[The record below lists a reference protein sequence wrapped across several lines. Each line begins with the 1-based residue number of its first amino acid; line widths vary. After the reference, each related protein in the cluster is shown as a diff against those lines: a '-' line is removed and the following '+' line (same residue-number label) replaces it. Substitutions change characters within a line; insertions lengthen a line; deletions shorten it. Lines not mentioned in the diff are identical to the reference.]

1 MTADNKKMLIFA
13 MYYNVTITSI
23 MKNQF
28 KISLLAMVL
37 IFSATTVQGQNK
49 GKNPKGK
56 NKPAVQEVQNVELS
70 ANSND
75 CLFAI
80 ELQPDVPFGPTT
92 APVGAGR
99 IQEIMRDKNNP
110 HVFEYEHNS
119 TWYKFT
125 VPYTGN
131 LEINITPNNEWDD
144 YDFVVYKY
152 TDVYF
157 SNHLI
162 QNKIKPLAS
171 SLASKDTT
179 GIAAATPKNS
189 KGQVAAKP
197 RSRRMTTATM
207 GMRKDGKRYFNG
219 PADNEDFLKSIPVRK
234 GEVYY
239 IVLDNKSS
247 KGEGHTIKVS
257 IQVESFEPLVVFY
270 DPALKKNVDVDLLIL
285 EKNTDNR
292 PIVKNASFRG
302 GKIKFV
308 PGFSYSLYAK
318 KNGYFSIFKE
328 FNSNIFKDDTLMRFN
343 LNRTEKGTKFAI
355 ADIYFDDDANLLPE
369 SDTSLL
375 NYMQMFKGHPDISFQ
390 IKGYVQSYAV
400 DIEADQKLSIARAQS
415 VKEFFVAHGMNPDQ
429 ITIAGMT
436 QNEIKRAAAAALN
449 KHQAFR
455 DTKIELIITG
465 LTK

>member
-1 MTADNKKMLIFA
+1 MAL
-13 MYYNVTITSI
+13 V
-23 MKNQF
+23 
-28 KISLLAMVL
+28 
-37 IFSATTVQGQNK
+37 FSAGNIQGQNK
-49 GKNPKGK
+49 SKTNKGK
-56 NKPAVQEVQNVELS
+56 ATKPVKQEPANIELP

-80 ELQPDVPFGPTT
+80 ELMPDVPFGPTQ
-92 APVGAGR
+92 APQGAGR
-99 IQEIMRDKNNP
+99 IQEIMRDRSNP
-110 HVFEYEHNS
+110 NVFEYEHNS

-125 VPYTGN
+125 VPYSGN
-131 LEINITPNNEWDD
+131 LEISITPNSEWDD
-144 YDFVVYKY
+144 YDFLVYRY

-157 SNHLI
+157 SNRLI
-162 QNKIKPLAS
+162 ENKLKPLAADLS
-171 SLASKDTT
+171 SKDTA
-179 GIAAATPKNS
+179 GLFAATPKNS
-189 KGQVAAKP
+189 KGQVTAKP
-197 RSRRMTTATM
+197 RSKRMTSATM
-207 GMRKDGKRYFNG
+207 GMKADGKRFFIG
-219 PADNEDFLKSIPVRK
+219 PNEDEDFLKSIPVRK
-234 GEVYY
+234 GETYY

-247 KGEGHTIKVS
+247 KGDGHTIKVS

-270 DPALKKNVDVDLLIL
+270 DPVLKKNIDVDLLIL

-292 PIVKNASFRG
+292 PIAKNPTFRG

-308 PGFSYSLYAK
+308 PGFNYALYAK

-343 LNRTEKGTKFAI
+343 MNRTEKGTKFPI

-375 NYMQMFKGHPDISFQ
+375 NYMQMFKGHPDITFQ

-449 KHQAFR
+449 KHQAFK

-465 LTK
+465 INK

>member
-1 MTADNKKMLIFA
+1 MKTK
-13 MYYNVTITSI
+13 ITL
-23 MKNQF
+23 
-28 KISLLAMVL
+28 SLLAIAL
-37 IFSATTVQGQNK
+37 ILSAGDVQGQNK
-49 GKNPKGK
+49 GKNSKGK
-56 NKPAVQEVQNVELS
+56 NTKPAAQTPANIELP

-80 ELQPDVPFGPTT
+80 ELSPDVAYGPTT
-92 APVGAGR
+92 APQGAGR
-99 IQEIMRDKNNP
+99 IQEIMRDKSNP
-110 HVFEYEHNS
+110 NVFEYEHNS
-119 TWYKFT
+119 TWYKFKA
-125 VPYTGN
+125 PYSGN
-131 LEINITPNNEWDD
+131 LEISITPNTEWDD

-162 QNKIKPLAS
+162 QNKIKPLAA
-171 SLASKDTT
+171 SLSSKDTT
-179 GIAAATPKNS
+179 GMAAATPKNA
-189 KGQVAAKP
+189 KGQVTAKP

-207 GMRKDGKRYFNG
+207 GMRADGKRLFLG
-219 PADNEDFLKSIPVRK
+219 PNDDEEFLRSIPVRK

-239 IVLDNKSS
+239 IVLDNKSN

-270 DPALKKNVDVDLLIL
+270 DPTLKKNVDVDLLIL

-292 PIVKNASFRG
+292 PIAKNPAFKG

-308 PGFSYSLYAK
+308 PGFNYTLYAK
-318 KNGYFSIFKE
+318 KNGYFSIYKE

-343 LNRTEKGTKFAI
+343 LNRTEKGTTFPI

-375 NYMQMFKGHPDISFQ
+375 NYMQMFKGHPDITFQ

-415 VKEFFVAHGMNPDQ
+415 VKEFFVAHGMDPNN

-449 KHQAFR
+449 KRQAFR

-465 LTK
+465 LSK

>member
-1 MTADNKKMLIFA
+1 MAL
-13 MYYNVTITSI
+13 V
-23 MKNQF
+23 
-28 KISLLAMVL
+28 
-37 IFSATTVQGQNK
+37 FSAGNIQGQNK
-49 GKNPKGK
+49 SKTNKGK
-56 NKPAVQEVQNVELS
+56 ATKPVKQEPANIELP

-80 ELQPDVPFGPTT
+80 ELMPDVPFGPTQ
-92 APVGAGR
+92 APQGAGR
-99 IQEIMRDKNNP
+99 IQEIMRDRSNP
-110 HVFEYEHNS
+110 NVFEYEHNS

-125 VPYTGN
+125 VPYSGN
-131 LEINITPNNEWDD
+131 LEISITPNSEWDD
-144 YDFVVYKY
+144 YDFLVYRY

-157 SNHLI
+157 SNRLI
-162 QNKIKPLAS
+162 ENKLKPLAADLS
-171 SLASKDTT
+171 SKDTA
-179 GIAAATPKNS
+179 GLYAATPKNS
-189 KGQVAAKP
+189 KGQVTAKP
-197 RSRRMTTATM
+197 RSKRMTSATM
-207 GMRKDGKRYFNG
+207 GMKADGKRFFIG
-219 PADNEDFLKSIPVRK
+219 PNEDEDFLKSIPVRK
-234 GEVYY
+234 GETYY

-247 KGEGHTIKVS
+247 KGDGHTIKVS

-270 DPALKKNVDVDLLIL
+270 DPVLKKNIDVDLLIL

-292 PIVKNASFRG
+292 PIAKNPAFRG

-308 PGFSYSLYAK
+308 PGFNYALYAK
-318 KNGYFSIFKE
+318 KNGNFSIFKE

-343 LNRTEKGTKFAI
+343 MNRTEKGTKFPI

-375 NYMQMFKGHPDISFQ
+375 NYMQMFKGHPDITFQ

-449 KHQAFR
+449 KHQAFK

-465 LTK
+465 INK

>member
-1 MTADNKKMLIFA
+1 MKSKIFIPFVALALILSAANVQAQNKNK
-13 MYYNVTITSI
+13 T
-23 MKNQF
+23 
-28 KISLLAMVL
+28 
-37 IFSATTVQGQNK
+37 GNK
-49 GKNPKGK
+49 GKTA
-56 NKPAVQEVQNVELS
+56 KPTKPVKQEPENIELP

-80 ELQPDVPFGPTT
+80 QLQPDVPYGPTT
-92 APVGAGR
+92 APQGAGR

-110 HVFEYEHNS
+110 NVFEYEHNS

-125 VPYTGN
+125 APYSGN

-144 YDFVVYKY
+144 YDFLVYRY

-157 SNHLI
+157 SNRLI
-162 QNKIKPLAS
+162 ENKIKPIAAS
-171 SLASKDTT
+171 LSSKDTT
-179 GIAAATPKNS
+179 GMAAATPKNS
-189 KGQVAAKP
+189 KGQVTAKP
-197 RSRRMTTATM
+197 RSKRMTTATM
-207 GMRKDGKRYFNG
+207 GMKADGKRFFIG
-219 PADNEDFLKSIPVRK
+219 PNDDEDFLKSIPVRK
-234 GEVYY
+234 GEIYY

-247 KGEGHTIKVS
+247 KGDGHTIKVS
-257 IQVESFEPLVVFY
+257 IQVESFEPLVLFY
-270 DPALKKNVDVDLLIL
+270 DPVLKKNIDVDLLIL

-292 PIVKNASFRG
+292 PIAKNPAFKG

-308 PGFSYSLYAK
+308 PGFNYALYAK

-328 FNSNIFKDDTLMRFN
+328 FNSNIFKDDTLLRFN
-343 LNRTEKGTKFAI
+343 VNRTEKGTKFPI

-375 NYMQMFKGHPDISFQ
+375 NYMQMFKGHPEVTFQ

-415 VKEFFVAHGMNPDQ
+415 VKEFFVKHGMNPDQ

-449 KHQAFR
+449 KHQAFK

-465 LTK
+465 INK

>member
-1 MTADNKKMLIFA
+1 MAL
-13 MYYNVTITSI
+13 V
-23 MKNQF
+23 
-28 KISLLAMVL
+28 
-37 IFSATTVQGQNK
+37 FSAGNIQGQNK
-49 GKNPKGK
+49 SKTNKGK
-56 NKPAVQEVQNVELS
+56 ATKPVKQEPANIELP

-80 ELQPDVPFGPTT
+80 ELMPDVPFGPTQ
-92 APVGAGR
+92 APQGAGR
-99 IQEIMRDKNNP
+99 IQEIMRDRSNP
-110 HVFEYEHNS
+110 NVFEYEHNS

-125 VPYTGN
+125 VPYSGN
-131 LEINITPNNEWDD
+131 LEISITPNSEWDD
-144 YDFVVYKY
+144 YDFLVYRY

-157 SNHLI
+157 SNRLI
-162 QNKIKPLAS
+162 ENKLKPLAADLS
-171 SLASKDTT
+171 SKDTA
-179 GIAAATPKNS
+179 GLYAATPKNS
-189 KGQVAAKP
+189 KGQVTAKP
-197 RSRRMTTATM
+197 RSKRMTSATM
-207 GMRKDGKRYFNG
+207 GMKADGKRFFIAPNE
-219 PADNEDFLKSIPVRK
+219 DEDFLKSIPVRK
-234 GEVYY
+234 GETYY

-247 KGEGHTIKVS
+247 KGDGHTIKVS

-270 DPALKKNVDVDLLIL
+270 DPVLKKNIDVDLLIL

-292 PIVKNASFRG
+292 PIAKNPTFRG

-308 PGFSYSLYAK
+308 PGFNYALYAK

-328 FNSNIFKDDTLMRFN
+328 FNSNIFKDDTLLRFN
-343 LNRTEKGTKFAI
+343 MNRTEKGTKFPI

-375 NYMQMFKGHPDISFQ
+375 NYMQMFKGHPDITFQ

-449 KHQAFR
+449 KHQAFK

-465 LTK
+465 INK

>member
-1 MTADNKKMLIFA
+1 MAL
-13 MYYNVTITSI
+13 V
-23 MKNQF
+23 
-28 KISLLAMVL
+28 
-37 IFSATTVQGQNK
+37 FSAGNIQGQNK
-49 GKNPKGK
+49 SKTNKGK
-56 NKPAVQEVQNVELS
+56 ATKPVKQEPANIELP

-80 ELQPDVPFGPTT
+80 ELMPDVPFGPTQ
-92 APVGAGR
+92 APQGAGR
-99 IQEIMRDKNNP
+99 IQEIMRDRSNP
-110 HVFEYEHNS
+110 NVFEYEHNS

-125 VPYTGN
+125 VPYSGN
-131 LEINITPNNEWDD
+131 LEISITPNSEWDD
-144 YDFVVYKY
+144 YDFLVYRY

-157 SNHLI
+157 SNRLI
-162 QNKIKPLAS
+162 ENKLKPLAADLS
-171 SLASKDTT
+171 SKDTA
-179 GIAAATPKNS
+179 GLYAATPKNS
-189 KGQVAAKP
+189 KGQVTAKP
-197 RSRRMTTATM
+197 RSKRMTSATM
-207 GMRKDGKRYFNG
+207 GMKADGKRFFIAPNE
-219 PADNEDFLKSIPVRK
+219 DEDFLKSIPVRK
-234 GEVYY
+234 GETYY

-247 KGEGHTIKVS
+247 KGDGHTIKVS

-270 DPALKKNVDVDLLIL
+270 DPVLKKNIDVDLLIL

-292 PIVKNASFRG
+292 PIAKNPTFRG

-308 PGFSYSLYAK
+308 PGFNYALYAK

-343 LNRTEKGTKFAI
+343 MNRTEKGTKFPI

-375 NYMQMFKGHPDISFQ
+375 NYMQMFKGHPDITFQ

-449 KHQAFR
+449 KHQAFK

-465 LTK
+465 INK

>member
-1 MTADNKKMLIFA
+1 MAL
-13 MYYNVTITSI
+13 V
-23 MKNQF
+23 
-28 KISLLAMVL
+28 
-37 IFSATTVQGQNK
+37 FSAGNIQGQNK
-49 GKNPKGK
+49 SKTNKGK
-56 NKPAVQEVQNVELS
+56 ATKPVKQEPANIELP

-80 ELQPDVPFGPTT
+80 ELMPDVPFGPTQ
-92 APVGAGR
+92 APQGAGR
-99 IQEIMRDKNNP
+99 IQEIMRDRSNP
-110 HVFEYEHNS
+110 NVFEYEHNS

-125 VPYTGN
+125 VPYSGN
-131 LEINITPNNEWDD
+131 LEISITPNSEWDD
-144 YDFVVYKY
+144 YDFLVYRY

-157 SNHLI
+157 SNRLI
-162 QNKIKPLAS
+162 ENKLKPLAADLS
-171 SLASKDTT
+171 SKDTA
-179 GIAAATPKNS
+179 GLYAATPKNS
-189 KGQVAAKP
+189 KGQVTAKP
-197 RSRRMTTATM
+197 RSKRMTSDTM
-207 GMRKDGKRYFNG
+207 GMKAEGKRFFIG
-219 PADNEDFLKSIPVRK
+219 PNEDEDFLKSIPVRK
-234 GEVYY
+234 GETYY

-247 KGEGHTIKVS
+247 KGDGHTIKVS

-270 DPALKKNVDVDLLIL
+270 DPVLKKNIDVDLLIL

-292 PIVKNASFRG
+292 PIAKNPTFRG

-308 PGFSYSLYAK
+308 PGFNYALYAK

-343 LNRTEKGTKFAI
+343 MNRTEKGTKFPI

-375 NYMQMFKGHPDISFQ
+375 NYMQMFKGHPDITFQ

-429 ITIAGMT
+429 ITIAGRT

-449 KHQAFR
+449 KHQAFK

-465 LTK
+465 INK

>member
-1 MTADNKKMLIFA
+1 MAL
-13 MYYNVTITSI
+13 V
-23 MKNQF
+23 
-28 KISLLAMVL
+28 
-37 IFSATTVQGQNK
+37 FSAGNIQGQNK
-49 GKNPKGK
+49 SKTNKGK
-56 NKPAVQEVQNVELS
+56 ATKPVKQEPANIELP

-80 ELQPDVPFGPTT
+80 ELMPDVPFGPTQ
-92 APVGAGR
+92 APQGAGR
-99 IQEIMRDKNNP
+99 IQEIMRDRSNP
-110 HVFEYEHNS
+110 NVFEYEHNS

-125 VPYTGN
+125 VPYSGN
-131 LEINITPNNEWDD
+131 LEISITPNSEWDD
-144 YDFVVYKY
+144 YDFLVYRY

-157 SNHLI
+157 SNRLI
-162 QNKIKPLAS
+162 ENKLKPLAADLS
-171 SLASKDTT
+171 SKDTA
-179 GIAAATPKNS
+179 GLYAATPKNS
-189 KGQVAAKP
+189 KGQVTAKP
-197 RSRRMTTATM
+197 RSKRMTSATM
-207 GMRKDGKRYFNG
+207 GMKADGKRFFIG
-219 PADNEDFLKSIPVRK
+219 PNEDEDFLKSIPVRK
-234 GEVYY
+234 GETYY

-247 KGEGHTIKVS
+247 KGDGHTIKVS

-270 DPALKKNVDVDLLIL
+270 DPVLKKNIDVDLLIL

-292 PIVKNASFRG
+292 PIAKNPTFRG

-308 PGFSYSLYAK
+308 PGFNYALYAK

-328 FNSNIFKDDTLMRFN
+328 FNSNIFKDDTLLRFN
-343 LNRTEKGTKFAI
+343 MNRTEKGTKFPI

-375 NYMQMFKGHPDISFQ
+375 NYMQMFKGHPDITFQ

-449 KHQAFR
+449 KHQAFK

-465 LTK
+465 INK

>member
-1 MTADNKKMLIFA
+1 MKSKIFIPFVALALILSAANVQAQNKNK
-13 MYYNVTITSI
+13 T
-23 MKNQF
+23 
-28 KISLLAMVL
+28 
-37 IFSATTVQGQNK
+37 GNK
-49 GKNPKGK
+49 GKTA
-56 NKPAVQEVQNVELS
+56 KPTKPVKQEPENIELPT
-70 ANSND
+70 NSND

-80 ELQPDVPFGPTT
+80 QLQPDVPYGPTT
-92 APVGAGR
+92 APQGAGR

-110 HVFEYEHNS
+110 NVFEYEHNS

-125 VPYTGN
+125 APYSGN

-144 YDFVVYKY
+144 YDFLVYRY

-157 SNHLI
+157 SNRLI
-162 QNKIKPLAS
+162 ENKIKPIAAS
-171 SLASKDTT
+171 LSSKDTT
-179 GIAAATPKNS
+179 GMAAATPKNS
-189 KGQVAAKP
+189 KGQATAKP
-197 RSRRMTTATM
+197 RSKRMTTATM
-207 GMRKDGKRYFNG
+207 GMKADGKRFFIG
-219 PADNEDFLKSIPVRK
+219 PNDDEDFLKSIPVRK
-234 GEVYY
+234 GEIYY

-247 KGEGHTIKVS
+247 KGDGHSIKVS
-257 IQVESFEPLVVFY
+257 IQVESFEPLVLFY
-270 DPALKKNVDVDLLIL
+270 DPVLKKNIDVDLLIL

-292 PIVKNASFRG
+292 PIAKNPAFKG

-308 PGFSYSLYAK
+308 PGFNYALYAK

-328 FNSNIFKDDTLMRFN
+328 FNSNIFKDDTLLRFN
-343 LNRTEKGTKFAI
+343 VNRTEKGTKFPI

-375 NYMQMFKGHPDISFQ
+375 NYMQMFKGHPEVTFQ

-415 VKEFFVAHGMNPDQ
+415 VKEFFVKHGMNPDQ

-449 KHQAFR
+449 KHQAFK

-465 LTK
+465 INK

>member
-1 MTADNKKMLIFA
+1 MKSKIFIPFVALALILSA
-13 MYYNVTITSI
+13 ANV
-23 MKNQF
+23 Q
-28 KISLLAMVL
+28 A
-37 IFSATTVQGQNK
+37 QNK
-49 GKNPKGK
+49 
-56 NKPAVQEVQNVELS
+56 NKTGNKSKSAKPTKPVKQEPDNIELP

-80 ELQPDVPFGPTT
+80 QLQPDVPFGPTT
-92 APVGAGR
+92 APQGAGR
-99 IQEIMRDKNNP
+99 IQEIMKDKSNP
-110 HVFEYEHNS
+110 NVFEYEHNS

-125 VPYTGN
+125 APYSGN

-144 YDFVVYKY
+144 YDFLVYRY

-157 SNHLI
+157 SNRLI
-162 QNKIKPLAS
+162 ENKIKPIAAS
-171 SLASKDTT
+171 LSSKDTT
-179 GIAAATPKNS
+179 GMAAATPKNS
-189 KGQVAAKP
+189 KGQATAKP
-197 RSRRMTTATM
+197 RSKRMTTATM
-207 GMRKDGKRYFNG
+207 GMKADGKRFFIG
-219 PADNEDFLKSIPVRK
+219 PNDEEDFLKSIPVRK

-247 KGEGHTIKVS
+247 KGDGHSIKVS
-257 IQVESFEPLVVFY
+257 IQVESFEPLVLFY
-270 DPALKKNVDVDLLIL
+270 DPVLKKNIDVDLLIL

-292 PIVKNASFRG
+292 PIAKNPAFKG

-308 PGFSYSLYAK
+308 PGFNYALYAK

-328 FNSNIFKDDTLMRFN
+328 FNSNIFKDDTLLRFN
-343 LNRTEKGTKFAI
+343 VNRTEKGTKFPI

-375 NYMQMFKGHPDISFQ
+375 NYMQMFKGHPEVTFQ

-415 VKEFFVAHGMNPDQ
+415 VKEFFVKHGMNPEQ

-449 KHQAFR
+449 KHQAFK

-465 LTK
+465 INK

>member
-1 MTADNKKMLIFA
+1 
-13 MYYNVTITSI
+13 
-23 MKNQF
+23 MKNKLF
-28 KISLLAMVL
+28 IPFVVMALV
-37 IFSATTVQGQNK
+37 FSAGSIQGQNK
-49 GKNPKGK
+49 SKTNKGK
-56 NKPAVQEVQNVELS
+56 ATKPVKQEPANIELP

-80 ELQPDVPFGPTT
+80 ELMPDVPFGPTQ
-92 APVGAGR
+92 APQGAGR
-99 IQEIMRDKNNP
+99 IQEIMRDRSNP
-110 HVFEYEHNS
+110 NVFEYEHNS

-125 VPYTGN
+125 VPYSGN
-131 LEINITPNNEWDD
+131 LEISITPNSEWDD
-144 YDFVVYKY
+144 YDFLVYRY

-157 SNHLI
+157 SNRLI
-162 QNKIKPLAS
+162 ENKLKPLAADLS
-171 SLASKDTT
+171 SKDTA
-179 GIAAATPKNS
+179 GLYAATPKNS
-189 KGQVAAKP
+189 KGQVTAKP
-197 RSRRMTTATM
+197 RSKRMTSATM
-207 GMRKDGKRYFNG
+207 GMKADGKRFFIAPNE
-219 PADNEDFLKSIPVRK
+219 DEDFLKSIPVRK
-234 GEVYY
+234 GETYY

-247 KGEGHTIKVS
+247 KGDGHTIKVS

-270 DPALKKNVDVDLLIL
+270 DPVLKKNIDVDLLIL

-292 PIVKNASFRG
+292 PIAKNPTFRG

-308 PGFSYSLYAK
+308 PGFNYALYAK

-328 FNSNIFKDDTLMRFN
+328 FNSNIFKDDTLLRFN
-343 LNRTEKGTKFAI
+343 MNRTEKGTKFPI

-375 NYMQMFKGHPDISFQ
+375 NYMQMFKGHPDITFQ

-449 KHQAFR
+449 KHQAFK

-465 LTK
+465 INK

>member
-1 MTADNKKMLIFA
+1 MAL
-13 MYYNVTITSI
+13 V
-23 MKNQF
+23 
-28 KISLLAMVL
+28 
-37 IFSATTVQGQNK
+37 FSAGSIQGQNK
-49 GKNPKGK
+49 SKTNKGK
-56 NKPAVQEVQNVELS
+56 ATKPVKQEPANIELP

-80 ELQPDVPFGPTT
+80 ELMPDVPFGPTQ
-92 APVGAGR
+92 APQGAGR
-99 IQEIMRDKNNP
+99 IQEIMRDRSNP
-110 HVFEYEHNS
+110 NVFEYEHNS

-125 VPYTGN
+125 VPYSGN
-131 LEINITPNNEWDD
+131 LEISITPNSEWDD
-144 YDFVVYKY
+144 YDFLVYRY

-157 SNHLI
+157 SNRLI
-162 QNKIKPLAS
+162 ENKLKPLAADLS
-171 SLASKDTT
+171 SKDTA
-179 GIAAATPKNS
+179 GLYAATPKNS
-189 KGQVAAKP
+189 KGQVTAKP
-197 RSRRMTTATM
+197 RSKRMTSATM
-207 GMRKDGKRYFNG
+207 GMKADGKRFFIAPNE
-219 PADNEDFLKSIPVRK
+219 DEDFLKSIPVRK
-234 GEVYY
+234 GETYY

-247 KGEGHTIKVS
+247 KGDGHTIKVS

-270 DPALKKNVDVDLLIL
+270 DPVLKKNIDVDLLIL

-292 PIVKNASFRG
+292 PIAKNPTFRG

-308 PGFSYSLYAK
+308 PGFNYALYAK

-328 FNSNIFKDDTLMRFN
+328 FNSNIFKDDTLLRFN
-343 LNRTEKGTKFAI
+343 MNRTEKGTKFPI

-375 NYMQMFKGHPDISFQ
+375 NYMQMFKGHPDITFQ

-449 KHQAFR
+449 KHQAFK

-465 LTK
+465 INK

>member
-1 MTADNKKMLIFA
+1 MKQTIVLSIIAAALLFGAGNAMAQNNKNKNKNKKPVKPVQE
-13 MYYNVTITSI
+13 NVT
-23 MKNQF
+23 
-28 KISLLAMVL
+28 L
-37 IFSATTVQGQNK
+37 
-49 GKNPKGK
+49 P
-56 NKPAVQEVQNVELS
+56 

-75 CLFAI
+75 CLFAVEI
-80 ELQPDVPFGPTT
+80 QPDVPFGPTT
-92 APVGAGR
+92 APQGAGR
-99 IQEIMRDKNNP
+99 QLEVMRDANNP
-110 HVFEYEHNS
+110 HAFEFEHNS

-125 VPYTGN
+125 VPYSGN
-131 LEINITPNNEWDD
+131 LEVSITPNSEWDD
-144 YDFVVYKY
+144 YDFMVYRY
-152 TDVYF
+152 TDIYF

-171 SLASKDTT
+171 SLAKKDTT
-179 GIAAATPKNS
+179 GIYAATPKDN
-189 KGQVAAKP
+189 KGNVKDKP

-207 GMRKDGKRYFNG
+207 GMNITGKKLFIG
-219 PADNEDFLKSIPVRK
+219 PNESEEFLKSIPVRK

-247 KGEGHTIKVS
+247 KGDGHTIKVS

-270 DPALKKNVDVDLLIL
+270 DPVAKKNIDVDLLIL

-292 PIVKNASFRG
+292 PIAKNPSFRG

-308 PGFSYSLYAK
+308 PGFNYALYAK
-318 KNGYFSIFKE
+318 KNGYFSVFKE
-328 FNSNIFKDDTLMRFN
+328 FNSNIFKDDTLMRFIMN
-343 LNRTEKGTKFAI
+343 KTEKGTVFPI

-375 NYMQMFKGHPDISFQ
+375 NYMQMFKGHPEVTFQ

-415 VKEFFVAHGMNPDQ
+415 VKEFFVAHGLSPEQ

-436 QNEIKRAAAAALN
+436 QNEIKRSAAAALN

-465 LTK
+465 ISK

>member
-1 MTADNKKMLIFA
+1 MKSKIFIPFVALALILSAANVQAQNKNK
-13 MYYNVTITSI
+13 T
-23 MKNQF
+23 
-28 KISLLAMVL
+28 
-37 IFSATTVQGQNK
+37 GNK
-49 GKNPKGK
+49 GKTA
-56 NKPAVQEVQNVELS
+56 KPTKPVKQEPENIELP

-80 ELQPDVPFGPTT
+80 QLQPDVPYGPTT
-92 APVGAGR
+92 APQGAGR

-110 HVFEYEHNS
+110 NVFEYEHNS

-125 VPYTGN
+125 APYSGN

-144 YDFVVYKY
+144 YDFLVYRY

-157 SNHLI
+157 SNRLI
-162 QNKIKPLAS
+162 ENKIKPIAAS
-171 SLASKDTT
+171 LSSKDTT
-179 GIAAATPKNS
+179 GMAAATPKNS
-189 KGQVAAKP
+189 KGQATAKP
-197 RSRRMTTATM
+197 RSKRMTTATM
-207 GMRKDGKRYFNG
+207 GMKADGKRFFIG
-219 PADNEDFLKSIPVRK
+219 PNDEEDFLKSIPVRK

-247 KGEGHTIKVS
+247 KGDGHSIKVS
-257 IQVESFEPLVVFY
+257 IQVESFEPLVLFY
-270 DPALKKNVDVDLLIL
+270 DPVLKKNIDVDLLIL

-292 PIVKNASFRG
+292 PIAKNPAFKG

-308 PGFSYSLYAK
+308 PGFNYALYAK

-328 FNSNIFKDDTLMRFN
+328 FNSNIFKDDTLLRFN
-343 LNRTEKGTKFAI
+343 VNRTEKGTKFPI

-375 NYMQMFKGHPDISFQ
+375 NYMQMFKGHPEVTFQ

-415 VKEFFVAHGMNPDQ
+415 VKEFFVKHGMNPEQ

-449 KHQAFR
+449 KHQAFK

-465 LTK
+465 INK

>member
-1 MTADNKKMLIFA
+1 
-13 MYYNVTITSI
+13 
-23 MKNQF
+23 MKNKLF
-28 KISLLAMVL
+28 IPFVVMALV
-37 IFSATTVQGQNK
+37 FSAGSIQGQNK
-49 GKNPKGK
+49 SKTNKGK
-56 NKPAVQEVQNVELS
+56 ATKPVKQEPANIELP

-80 ELQPDVPFGPTT
+80 ELMPDVPFGPTQ
-92 APVGAGR
+92 APQGAGR
-99 IQEIMRDKNNP
+99 IQEIMRDRSNP
-110 HVFEYEHNS
+110 NVFEYEHNS

-125 VPYTGN
+125 VPYSGN
-131 LEINITPNNEWDD
+131 LEISITPNSEWDD
-144 YDFVVYKY
+144 YDFLVYRY

-157 SNHLI
+157 SNRLI
-162 QNKIKPLAS
+162 ENKLKPLAADLS
-171 SLASKDTT
+171 SKDTA
-179 GIAAATPKNS
+179 GLYAATPKNS
-189 KGQVAAKP
+189 KGQVTAKP
-197 RSRRMTTATM
+197 RSKRMTSATM
-207 GMRKDGKRYFNG
+207 GMKADGKRFFIAPNE
-219 PADNEDFLKSIPVRK
+219 DEDFLKSIPVRK
-234 GEVYY
+234 GETYY

-247 KGEGHTIKVS
+247 KGDGHTIKVS

-270 DPALKKNVDVDLLIL
+270 DPVLKKNIDVDLLIL

-292 PIVKNASFRG
+292 PIAKNPTFRG

-308 PGFSYSLYAK
+308 PGFNYALYAK

-343 LNRTEKGTKFAI
+343 MNRTEKGTKFPI

-375 NYMQMFKGHPDISFQ
+375 NYMQMFKGHPDITFQ

-449 KHQAFR
+449 KHQAFK

-465 LTK
+465 INK

>member
-1 MTADNKKMLIFA
+1 MAL
-13 MYYNVTITSI
+13 V
-23 MKNQF
+23 
-28 KISLLAMVL
+28 
-37 IFSATTVQGQNK
+37 FSAGNIQGQNK
-49 GKNPKGK
+49 SKTNKGK
-56 NKPAVQEVQNVELS
+56 ATKPVKQEPANIELP

-80 ELQPDVPFGPTT
+80 ELMPDVPFGPTQ
-92 APVGAGR
+92 APQGAGR
-99 IQEIMRDKNNP
+99 IQEIMRDRSNP
-110 HVFEYEHNS
+110 NVFEYEHNS

-125 VPYTGN
+125 VPYSGN
-131 LEINITPNNEWDD
+131 LEISITPNSEWDD
-144 YDFVVYKY
+144 YDFLVYRY

-157 SNHLI
+157 SNRLI
-162 QNKIKPLAS
+162 ENKLKPLAADLS
-171 SLASKDTT
+171 SKDTA
-179 GIAAATPKNS
+179 GLYAATPKNS
-189 KGQVAAKP
+189 KGQVTAKP
-197 RSRRMTTATM
+197 RSKRMTSATM
-207 GMRKDGKRYFNG
+207 GMKADGKRFFIG
-219 PADNEDFLKSIPVRK
+219 PNEDEDFLKSIPVRK

-247 KGEGHTIKVS
+247 KGDGHTIKVS

-270 DPALKKNVDVDLLIL
+270 DPVLKKNIDVDLLIL

-292 PIVKNASFRG
+292 PIAKNPAFRG

-308 PGFSYSLYAK
+308 PGFNYALYAK

-343 LNRTEKGTKFAI
+343 MNRTEKGTKFPI

-375 NYMQMFKGHPDISFQ
+375 NYMQMFKGHPDITFQ

-449 KHQAFR
+449 KHQAFK

-465 LTK
+465 INK

>member
-1 MTADNKKMLIFA
+1 MKHKIIIAIAALLLAGNGQQTMAQNNKNAQNKKPKP
-13 MYYNVTITSI
+13 V
-23 MKNQF
+23 KNE
-28 KISLLAMVL
+28 
-37 IFSATTVQGQNK
+37 
-49 GKNPKGK
+49 P
-56 NKPAVQEVQNVELS
+56 QEVQLPT
-70 ANSND
+70 NSND

-80 ELQPDVPFGPTT
+80 ELSPDVAYGPTSS
-92 APVGAGR
+92 PQGAGR

-110 HVFEYEHNS
+110 RVFEYEHNS

-125 VPYTGN
+125 VPYSGN

-162 QNKIKPLAS
+162 QGKIKPIAS
-171 SLASKDTT
+171 NISSKDTT

-189 KGQVAAKP
+189 KGQPAAKP
-197 RSRRMTTATM
+197 RSKRMTTATM
-207 GMRKDGKRYFNG
+207 GMKVGGSKYFIA
-219 PADNEDFLKSIPVRK
+219 PNEEDDFLRSVPVRK
-234 GEVYY
+234 GETYY
-239 IVLDNKSS
+239 IVLDNKSA

-270 DPALKKNVDVDLLIL
+270 DPIAKKNIDVDLLIL

-292 PIVKNASFRG
+292 PIAKNPNFRG

-308 PGFSYSLYAK
+308 PGFNYTLYAK
-318 KNGYFSIFKE
+318 RNGYFTVYKD
-328 FNSNIFKDDTLMRFN
+328 FNSNVFRDDTLMRVIM
-343 LNRTEKGTKFAI
+343 NRTEKGTIFPI

-375 NYMQMFKGHPDISFQ
+375 NYIQMFKGHPEISFQ
-390 IKGYVQSYAV
+390 VKGYVQSYAV
-400 DIEADQKLSIARAQS
+400 DIEAEQQLSIARAKS
-415 VKEFFVAHGMNPDQ
+415 VKEFFVKHGLNADQ
-429 ITIAGMT
+429 ISIAGMT
-436 QNEIKRAAAAALN
+436 QNEIKRSAAAALN
-449 KHQAFR
+449 KKQAFK

-465 LTK
+465 LK

>member
-1 MTADNKKMLIFA
+1 MKKKFFIPVVVLALIMCA
-13 MYYNVTITSI
+13 GN
-23 MKNQF
+23 
-28 KISLLAMVL
+28 AE
-37 IFSATTVQGQNK
+37 AQNK
-49 GKNPKGK
+49 NKANK
-56 NKPAVQEVQNVELS
+56 NKPTKPVKQEAPSVQLP

-80 ELQPDVPFGPTT
+80 ELMPDVPYGPTS
-92 APVGAGR
+92 APQGAGR
-99 IQEIMRDKNNP
+99 IQEIMRDKSNP
-110 HVFEYEHNS
+110 NVFEYEHNS

-131 LEINITPNNEWDD
+131 LEIEITPNNEWDD
-144 YDFVVYKY
+144 YDFLVYRY
-152 TDVYF
+152 TDHYF
-157 SNHLI
+157 SNRLI
-162 QNKIKPLAS
+162 ENKLKPLAADLS
-171 SLASKDTT
+171 SKDTA
-179 GIAAATPKNS
+179 GLFAATPKNS
-189 KGQVAAKP
+189 KGQVTAKP
-197 RSRRMTTATM
+197 RSKRMTTATM
-207 GMRKDGKRYFNG
+207 GMKADGKRFFIGQN
-219 PADNEDFLKSIPVRK
+219 DDEDFLKSVPVRK
-234 GEVYY
+234 GETYY

-247 KGEGHTIKVS
+247 KGDGHTIKVS

-270 DPALKKNVDVDLLIL
+270 DPVLKKNIDVDLLIL

-292 PIVKNASFRG
+292 PIAKNGMFKG

-308 PGFSYSLYAK
+308 PGFNYSLYAK

-328 FNSNIFKDDTLMRFN
+328 FNSNIFKDDTLLRFN
-343 LNRTEKGTKFAI
+343 MNRTEKGTKFPI

-375 NYMQMFKGHPDISFQ
+375 NYMQMFKGHPDVTFQ

-415 VKEFFVAHGMNPDQ
+415 VKEFFVKHGMNSDQ

-449 KHQAFR
+449 KHQAFK

-465 LTK
+465 MSK

>member
-1 MTADNKKMLIFA
+1 MKTK
-13 MYYNVTITSI
+13 ITL
-23 MKNQF
+23 
-28 KISLLAMVL
+28 SLLAIAL
-37 IFSATTVQGQNK
+37 ILSAGDVQGQNK
-49 GKNPKGK
+49 GKNSKGK
-56 NKPAVQEVQNVELS
+56 NTKPAAQTPANIELP

-80 ELQPDVPFGPTT
+80 ELMPDVAYGPTT
-92 APVGAGR
+92 APQGAGR
-99 IQEIMRDKNNP
+99 IQEIMRDKSNP
-110 HVFEYEHNS
+110 NVFEYEHNS
-119 TWYKFT
+119 TWYKFKA
-125 VPYTGN
+125 PYSGN
-131 LEINITPNNEWDD
+131 LEISITPNTEWDD

-162 QNKIKPLAS
+162 QNKIKPLAA
-171 SLASKDTT
+171 SLSSKDTT
-179 GIAAATPKNS
+179 GMAAATPKNA
-189 KGQVAAKP
+189 KGQVTAKP

-207 GMRKDGKRYFNG
+207 GMRADGKRLFLG
-219 PADNEDFLKSIPVRK
+219 PNDDEEFLRSIPVRK

-239 IVLDNKSS
+239 IVLDNKSN

-270 DPALKKNVDVDLLIL
+270 DPTLKKNVDVDLLIL

-292 PIVKNASFRG
+292 PIAKNPAFKG

-308 PGFSYSLYAK
+308 PGFNYTLYAK
-318 KNGYFSIFKE
+318 KNGYFSIYKE

-343 LNRTEKGTKFAI
+343 LNRTEKGTTFPI

-375 NYMQMFKGHPDISFQ
+375 NYMQMFKGHPDITFQ

-415 VKEFFVAHGMNPDQ
+415 VKEFFVAHGMDPNN

-449 KHQAFR
+449 KRQAFR

-465 LTK
+465 LSK

>member
-1 MTADNKKMLIFA
+1 
-13 MYYNVTITSI
+13 
-23 MKNQF
+23 MKNKLF
-28 KISLLAMVL
+28 IPLVVMALV
-37 IFSATTVQGQNK
+37 FSAGNIQGQNK
-49 GKNPKGK
+49 SKTNKGK
-56 NKPAVQEVQNVELS
+56 ATKPVKQEPANIELP

-80 ELQPDVPFGPTT
+80 ELMPDVPFGPTQ
-92 APVGAGR
+92 APQGAGR
-99 IQEIMRDKNNP
+99 IQEIMRDRSNP
-110 HVFEYEHNS
+110 NVFEYEHNS

-125 VPYTGN
+125 VPYSGN
-131 LEINITPNNEWDD
+131 LEISITPNSEWDD
-144 YDFVVYKY
+144 YDFLVYRY

-157 SNHLI
+157 SNRLI
-162 QNKIKPLAS
+162 ENKLKPLAADLS
-171 SLASKDTT
+171 SKDTA
-179 GIAAATPKNS
+179 GLYAATPKNS
-189 KGQVAAKP
+189 KGQVTAKP
-197 RSRRMTTATM
+197 RSKRMTSATM
-207 GMRKDGKRYFNG
+207 GMKADGKRFFIAPNE
-219 PADNEDFLKSIPVRK
+219 DEDFLKSIPVRK

-247 KGEGHTIKVS
+247 KGDGHTIKVS

-270 DPALKKNVDVDLLIL
+270 DPVLKKNIDVDLLIL

-292 PIVKNASFRG
+292 PIAKNPAFRG

-308 PGFSYSLYAK
+308 PGFNYALYAK

-343 LNRTEKGTKFAI
+343 MNRTEKGTKFPI

-375 NYMQMFKGHPDISFQ
+375 NYMQMFKGHPDITFQ

-449 KHQAFR
+449 KHQAFK

-465 LTK
+465 INK

>member
-1 MTADNKKMLIFA
+1 MA
-13 MYYNVTITSI
+13 
-23 MKNQF
+23 
-28 KISLLAMVL
+28 L
-37 IFSATTVQGQNK
+37 IFSAGNIQGQNK
-49 GKNPKGK
+49 SKTNKGK
-56 NKPAVQEVQNVELS
+56 ATKPVKQEPANIELP

-80 ELQPDVPFGPTT
+80 ELMPDVPFGPTQ
-92 APVGAGR
+92 APQGAGR
-99 IQEIMRDKNNP
+99 IQEIMRDRSNP
-110 HVFEYEHNS
+110 NVFEYEHNS

-125 VPYTGN
+125 VPYSGN
-131 LEINITPNNEWDD
+131 LEISITPNSEWDD
-144 YDFVVYKY
+144 YDFLVYRY

-157 SNHLI
+157 SNRLI
-162 QNKIKPLAS
+162 ENKLKPLAADLS
-171 SLASKDTT
+171 SKDTA
-179 GIAAATPKNS
+179 GLYAATPKNS
-189 KGQVAAKP
+189 KGQVTAKP
-197 RSRRMTTATM
+197 RSKRMTSATM
-207 GMRKDGKRYFNG
+207 GMKADGKRFFIAPNE
-219 PADNEDFLKSIPVRK
+219 DEDFLKSIPVRK

-247 KGEGHTIKVS
+247 KGDGHTIKVS

-270 DPALKKNVDVDLLIL
+270 DPVLKKNIDVDLLIL

-292 PIVKNASFRG
+292 PIAKNPTFRG

-308 PGFSYSLYAK
+308 PGFNYALYAK

-328 FNSNIFKDDTLMRFN
+328 FNSNIFKDDTLLRFN
-343 LNRTEKGTKFAI
+343 MNRTEKGTKFPI

-375 NYMQMFKGHPDISFQ
+375 NYMQMFKGHPDITFQ

-449 KHQAFR
+449 KHQAFK

-465 LTK
+465 INK

>member
-1 MTADNKKMLIFA
+1 
-13 MYYNVTITSI
+13 
-23 MKNQF
+23 MKNKLF
-28 KISLLAMVL
+28 IPFVVMALV
-37 IFSATTVQGQNK
+37 FSAGNIQGQNK
-49 GKNPKGK
+49 SKTNKGK
-56 NKPAVQEVQNVELS
+56 ATKPVKQEPANIELP

-80 ELQPDVPFGPTT
+80 ELMPDVPFGPTQ
-92 APVGAGR
+92 APQGAGR
-99 IQEIMRDKNNP
+99 IQEIMRDRSNP
-110 HVFEYEHNS
+110 NVFEYEHNS

-125 VPYTGN
+125 VPYSGN
-131 LEINITPNNEWDD
+131 LEISITPNSEWDD
-144 YDFVVYKY
+144 YDFLVYRY

-157 SNHLI
+157 SNRLI
-162 QNKIKPLAS
+162 ENKLKPLAADLS
-171 SLASKDTT
+171 SKDTA
-179 GIAAATPKNS
+179 GLYAATPKNS
-189 KGQVAAKP
+189 KGQVTAKP
-197 RSRRMTTATM
+197 RSKRMTSATM
-207 GMRKDGKRYFNG
+207 GMKADGKRFFIG
-219 PADNEDFLKSIPVRK
+219 PNEDEDFLKSIPVRK
-234 GEVYY
+234 GETYY

-247 KGEGHTIKVS
+247 KGDGHTIKVS

-270 DPALKKNVDVDLLIL
+270 DPVLKKNIDVDLLIL

-292 PIVKNASFRG
+292 PIAKNPTFRG

-308 PGFSYSLYAK
+308 PGFNYALYAK

-328 FNSNIFKDDTLMRFN
+328 FNSNIFKDDTLLRFN
-343 LNRTEKGTKFAI
+343 MNRTEKGTKFPI

-375 NYMQMFKGHPDISFQ
+375 NYMQMFKGHPDITFQ

-449 KHQAFR
+449 KHQAFK

-465 LTK
+465 INK

>member
-1 MTADNKKMLIFA
+1 MKRNIMFA
-13 MYYNVTITSI
+13 
-23 MKNQF
+23 
-28 KISLLAMVL
+28 LAVAA
-37 IFSATTVQGQNK
+37 FVFGAVNAQAQNK
-49 GKNPKGK
+49 NTNKNNNK
-56 NKPAVQEVQNVELS
+56 NKNKTEKKEPVGVELP

-80 ELQPDVPFGPTT
+80 ELSPDVPFGPTV
-92 APVGAGR
+92 APQGGGR
-99 IQEIMRDKNNP
+99 IQEVIRDKSNP

-125 VPYTGN
+125 VPYSGN
-131 LEINITPNNEWDD
+131 LEISITPNSEWDD
-144 YDFVVYKY
+144 YDFIVYRY

-162 QNKIKPLAS
+162 QNKIKPIAS

-179 GIAAATPKNS
+179 GIAAATPKAA
-189 KGQVAAKP
+189 KGKPAQKP

-207 GMRKDGKRYFNG
+207 GMKVDGKKTFIG
-219 PADNEDFLKSIPVRK
+219 PNEDEEFLRSFPVRK

-247 KGEGHTIKVS
+247 LGDGHTIKVS

-270 DPALKKNVDVDLLIL
+270 DPVAKKNIDVDLLIL

-292 PIVKNASFRG
+292 PIAKNPTFRG

-308 PGFSYSLYAK
+308 PGFNYTLYAK
-318 KNGYFSIFKE
+318 KNGYFSVYKE
-328 FNSNIFKDDTLMRFN
+328 FNSNIFKDDTLMRFIMN
-343 LNRTEKGTKFAI
+343 KTEKGTVFPI

-375 NYMQMFKGHPDISFQ
+375 NYMQMFKGHPEISFQ

-400 DIEADQKLSIARAQS
+400 DIEAEQKLSIARAQS
-415 VKEFFVAHGMNPDQ
+415 VKEFFVAHGLNPDQ

-436 QNEIKRAAAAALN
+436 QNEIKRSAAAALN
-449 KHQAFR
+449 KRQAFK

>member
-1 MTADNKKMLIFA
+1 MKSKIFIPFVALALILSAANVQAQNKNK
-13 MYYNVTITSI
+13 T
-23 MKNQF
+23 
-28 KISLLAMVL
+28 
-37 IFSATTVQGQNK
+37 GNK
-49 GKNPKGK
+49 GKTA
-56 NKPAVQEVQNVELS
+56 KPTKPVKQEPEKIELP

-80 ELQPDVPFGPTT
+80 QLQPDVPYGPTT
-92 APVGAGR
+92 APQGAGR

-110 HVFEYEHNS
+110 NVFEYEHNS

-125 VPYTGN
+125 APYSGN

-144 YDFVVYKY
+144 YDFLVYRY

-157 SNHLI
+157 SNRLI
-162 QNKIKPLAS
+162 ENKIKPIAAS
-171 SLASKDTT
+171 LSSKDTT
-179 GIAAATPKNS
+179 GMAAATPKNS
-189 KGQVAAKP
+189 KGQATAKP
-197 RSRRMTTATM
+197 RSKRMTTATM
-207 GMRKDGKRYFNG
+207 GMKADGKRFFIG
-219 PADNEDFLKSIPVRK
+219 PNDDEDFLKSIPVRK
-234 GEVYY
+234 GEIYY

-247 KGEGHTIKVS
+247 KGDGHSIKVS
-257 IQVESFEPLVVFY
+257 IQVESFEPLVLFY
-270 DPALKKNVDVDLLIL
+270 DPVLKKNIDVDLLIL

-292 PIVKNASFRG
+292 PIAKNPAFKG

-308 PGFSYSLYAK
+308 PGFNYALYAK

-328 FNSNIFKDDTLMRFN
+328 FNSNIFKDDTLLRFN
-343 LNRTEKGTKFAI
+343 VNRTEKGTKFPI

-375 NYMQMFKGHPDISFQ
+375 NYMQMFKGHPEVTFQ

-415 VKEFFVAHGMNPDQ
+415 VKEFFVKHGMNPDQ

-449 KHQAFR
+449 KHQAFK

-465 LTK
+465 INK

>member
-1 MTADNKKMLIFA
+1 MAL
-13 MYYNVTITSI
+13 V
-23 MKNQF
+23 
-28 KISLLAMVL
+28 
-37 IFSATTVQGQNK
+37 FSAGNIQGQNK
-49 GKNPKGK
+49 SKTNKGK
-56 NKPAVQEVQNVELS
+56 ATKPVKQEPANIELP

-80 ELQPDVPFGPTT
+80 ELMPDVPFGPTQ
-92 APVGAGR
+92 APQGAGR
-99 IQEIMRDKNNP
+99 IQEIMRDRSNP
-110 HVFEYEHNS
+110 NVFEYEHNS

-125 VPYTGN
+125 VPYSGN
-131 LEINITPNNEWDD
+131 LEISITPNSEWDD
-144 YDFVVYKY
+144 YDFLVYRY

-157 SNHLI
+157 SNRLI
-162 QNKIKPLAS
+162 ENKLKPLAADLS
-171 SLASKDTT
+171 SKDTA
-179 GIAAATPKNS
+179 GLYAATPKNS
-189 KGQVAAKP
+189 KGQVTAKP
-197 RSRRMTTATM
+197 RSKRMTSATM
-207 GMRKDGKRYFNG
+207 GMKAEGKRFFIG
-219 PADNEDFLKSIPVRK
+219 PNEDEDFLKSIPVRK
-234 GEVYY
+234 GETYY

-247 KGEGHTIKVS
+247 KGDGHTIKVS

-270 DPALKKNVDVDLLIL
+270 DPVLKKNIDVDLLIL

-292 PIVKNASFRG
+292 PIAKNPTFRG

-308 PGFSYSLYAK
+308 PGFNYALYAK

-343 LNRTEKGTKFAI
+343 MNRTEKGTKFPI

-375 NYMQMFKGHPDISFQ
+375 NYMQMFKGHPDITFQ

-449 KHQAFR
+449 KHQAFK

-465 LTK
+465 INK